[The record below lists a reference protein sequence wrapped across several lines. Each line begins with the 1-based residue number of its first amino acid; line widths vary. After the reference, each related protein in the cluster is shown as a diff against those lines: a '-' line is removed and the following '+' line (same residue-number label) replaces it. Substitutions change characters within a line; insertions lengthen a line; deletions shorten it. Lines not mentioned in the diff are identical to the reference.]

1 MRGGRLRDTLPAL
14 EQAIGG
20 LPDTADA
27 ARRAAIGAGRVAA
40 AIAALRQ
47 AAAPPADGLLATLVR
62 DRRAYARDAARIRR
76 RLRLR
81 IAGLRLRIVLRTL
94 WRWRWR
100 ILGFAAIASAGAWV
114 AMNPDRVVALVD
126 SAIRWLGALMSDP
139 AAATAATGGAAPV
152 AVPGAGAAPPA
163 GAAP

>member
-1 MRGGRLRDTLPAL
+1 MRGGRLRDELPAL
-14 EQAIGG
+14 EHAIGS

-40 AIAALRQ
+40 AIAAVRQ

-81 IAGLRLRIVLRTL
+81 IAGLRLRIALRTL

-100 ILGFAAIASAGAWV
+100 ILGVAVVASAGAWV
-114 AMNPDRVVALVD
+114 ALNPDRVVALAD

-139 AAATAATGGAAPV
+139 AAATGGAAAPV
-152 AVPGAGAAPPA
+152 ALPGAGAAPPA